1 MKIFEITKFFG
12 FPSQNEDFDKFLS
25 ANHIVERPIFKES
38 PIEVI
43 TVEKEGLGLS
53 FETADYYRE
62 TYGPEPVN
70 ENGDMVLAKIQV
82 NSDYYAGKVSRYAGN
97 LPFGLKFENSLTEAM
112 AILGEPRNS
121 HRSGP
126 VNHMYYWNNFQG
138 YQVSLNFL
146 PEGKKIA
153 FLSLSP
159 KEIYQN
165 N

>member
-1 MKIFEITKFFG
+1 MKIFEIAKFFG

-25 ANHIVERPIFKES
+25 ANHIVKRPIFKEN

-43 TVEKEGLGLS
+43 TVEKEGIGLL
-53 FETADYYRE
+53 FEMADYYRE
-62 TYGPEPVN
+62 TYGPGPVN
-70 ENGDMVLAKIQV
+70 ENGDMVLATIQV
-82 NSDYYAGKVSRYAGN
+82 NSDYYAGKPFRYADN
-97 LPFGLKFENSLTEAM
+97 LPFGLKFENSLTEAI

-126 VNHMYYWNNFQG
+126 VNHTYNWNNFQG
-138 YQVSLNFL
+138 YQISLNFL

-153 FLSLSP
+153 WLSLSP
-159 KEIYQN
+159 QEIYLN